1 MALNSPGVQVSII
14 DQSQYLP
21 AASSSVPLIVLAT
34 ATNKAD
40 STGTAIAAG
49 TLAANAN
56 KLYQVTSQRDLVNIF
71 GSPFFYK
78 TTNGTPIHGYELNE
92 YGLLAAYS
100 LLGVSNQCWVLR
112 ADVDLASLV
121 GKVSRPSGPPAN
133 GTYWLDTTNSAWGI
147 FELNADLHKFEA
159 VTPIVVT
166 DSTQILNN
174 APKST
179 IGNIGDYA
187 VIPLKPSAGMLSSS
201 TYFYKDPTNT
211 WQEVGSS
218 AWKNSYPIV
227 TGSRAVNSSLT
238 AGDTITFSVVG
249 ANKPYSV
256 TVTVPASPN
265 NTIAG
270 LKNAINALHTGDI
283 RADVSVGVL
292 SVYYNEYG
300 SGNYVQITGTGTVLA
315 DVGITAGTY
324 YSPDV
329 AFGTSAQMPLW
340 TSSQDNPRPSGSVWI
355 KTSSAGSGMNLV
367 LSKYSNTTASFKS
380 VAVPVYSNELTALA
394 SLDSTGGKAIAA
406 DTVFAMA
413 GSSTPEAGV
422 ILYNRLATGPTIVTG
437 SLSNPS
443 PTQSSVLTVVVSL
456 PGTNQSSTQ
465 YQITMSSNTATS
477 FVLDWAA
484 ANIPY
489 TTARITTAGS
499 IQLTHTL
506 GGDIYL
512 SDYTTSGVSNGLINQ
527 LGFTSSTIG
536 VRKSFLVNI
545 PFTGV
550 TQDSGPHS
558 GATFTIYNNK
568 GHYVISGASGGSSY
582 NVGDILTINGSK
594 LGGLDGVNDLTLAVQ
609 AVNTG
614 AVTQVS
620 YVSGVAKPLYWT
632 ALSNWVEL
640 TYVAEL
646 GAPAANPTNGTYWY
660 YSTDTEVD
668 IMVNKTVAGVPTWV
682 GYKNTNY
689 DLLGHPKSSGSNT
702 TDPIGIII
710 QSTIPTTQSTGNS
723 LVYGDLWLN
732 ASDLENFPNLH
743 RWTQVDGVDQWVAI
757 DNTDQVSSSGI
768 LFADARWGGSTTV
781 DPVNDPIPSI
791 SQLLTSN
798 YVDLD
803 CPNPALYPQG
813 MLLFNTRRSGYNV
826 KKFTTNYFT
835 QANYPNAGGSL
846 PEYSYTWVSVSGLK
860 EDGSAYMGRKAQ
872 RHMVVQA
879 LKAAIGTNMTIR
891 EEDNFFNLI
900 AAPGYPELQ
909 PDMISL
915 NNERNNTAYII
926 GDTPLRLNDQ
936 ATAITN
942 WATNAAGATATG
954 EEGMVSRDEYLG
966 IYYPSGIT
974 TDLSGTSCV
983 VPASH
988 MMLRTFLRNDTVA
1001 YPWFAA
1007 AGVRRGTIDN
1017 ATNFGYLNKTSGEF
1031 VTVKNRTSIRDV
1043 LYTNQIN
1050 PLAYFTGVGLLNYGN
1065 KGSFASNTAMD
1076 RVNVGRLICYIRQ
1089 QLQIA
1094 TRPFVFEPNDA
1105 LTRSQIT
1112 GVVQSLF
1119 IDLVAKRGLYDY
1131 LVVCDD
1137 SNNTPSRID
1146 RNELWIDI
1154 AIEPVK
1160 STEFIYIPVRILNT
1174 GGIAKLK

>member
-791 SQLLTSN
+791 SQL
-798 YVDLD
+798 
-803 CPNPALYPQG
+803 
-813 MLLFNTRRSGYNV
+813 
-826 KKFTTNYFT
+826 
-835 QANYPNAGGSL
+835 
-846 PEYSYTWVSVSGLK
+846 
-860 EDGSAYMGRKAQ
+860 
-872 RHMVVQA
+872 
-879 LKAAIGTNMTIR
+879 
-891 EEDNFFNLI
+891 
-900 AAPGYPELQ
+900 
-909 PDMISL
+909 
-915 NNERNNTAYII
+915 
-926 GDTPLRLNDQ
+926 
-936 ATAITN
+936 
-942 WATNAAGATATG
+942 
-954 EEGMVSRDEYLG
+954 
-966 IYYPSGIT
+966 
-974 TDLSGTSCV
+974 
-983 VPASH
+983 
-988 MMLRTFLRNDTVA
+988 
-1001 YPWFAA
+1001 
-1007 AGVRRGTIDN
+1007 
-1017 ATNFGYLNKTSGEF
+1017 
-1031 VTVKNRTSIRDV
+1031 
-1043 LYTNQIN
+1043 
-1050 PLAYFTGVGLLNYGN
+1050 
-1065 KGSFASNTAMD
+1065 
-1076 RVNVGRLICYIRQ
+1076 
-1089 QLQIA
+1089 
-1094 TRPFVFEPNDA
+1094 
-1105 LTRSQIT
+1105 
-1112 GVVQSLF
+1112 
-1119 IDLVAKRGLYDY
+1119 
-1131 LVVCDD
+1131 
-1137 SNNTPSRID
+1137 
-1146 RNELWIDI
+1146 
-1154 AIEPVK
+1154 
-1160 STEFIYIPVRILNT
+1160 
-1174 GGIAKLK
+1174 